1 MAVDRAVGGQMGMV
15 GQYEL
20 FSVEI
25 KMAAAAEVD
34 QWRWL
39 INADGSGGSGA

>member
-1 MAVDRAVGGQMGMV
+1 MEMV
-15 GQYEL
+15 GQHEL

-39 INADGSGGSGA
+39 INAGGSSGGGGA